1 MLKSP
6 ANCGPA
12 VTIKEKNFWLETVA
26 APAAQA
32 ARDLPDSADVAVV
45 GAGFCGLA
53 AARSLA
59 KRGVKVAVFEAET
72 FGWGASS
79 RNGGMVLTG
88 LKLPVPAMI
97 ARYGRATVQRMY
109 AASLESID
117 CVEQIVREE
126 NIDCNFS
133 RCGHL
138 EVACK
143 QAHFDHYAAAA
154 VRIKNEFNHELRII
168 TKNELRGE
176 IGSNIYYGGLV
187 DETSAGL
194 NPARYVFG
202 LAQAA
207 QRADALMF
215 DHARVISIEPEINNN
230 ARKFRLQTAKGSIT
244 AREVILASGAY
255 TTSATPA
262 LRKKVIPI
270 GSYIIATEPLPAD
283 LAREL
288 SPRNRMIYD
297 SKHFLY
303 YYRLT
308 PDNRM
313 LFGGR
318 AAFFPETENTV
329 RQSAEILRRG
339 MIDVYPQLRETKV
352 EYVWGGTLDVVFDVM
367 PHAGKIDE
375 MYFALG
381 FAGHG
386 VAAATWMGA
395 KLAEVICGEPDDNP
409 FTGIKFPGAP
419 IGLRSGNTWAL
430 PLAGAWFKILDWLT

>member
-1 MLKSP
+1 MP
-6 ANCGPA
+6 
-12 VTIKEKNFWLETVA
+12 VQEKNFWSTTVA
-26 APAAQA
+26 PLAPAAPQA
-32 ARDLPDSADVAVV
+32 LPDSVDVAIV
-45 GAGFCGLA
+45 GGGFCGLS
-53 AARSLA
+53 AARALA
-59 KRGVKVAVFEAET
+59 KRGVSVAIFEAET

-88 LKLPVPAMI
+88 MKVPVPTLMK
-97 ARYGRATVQRMY
+97 RYGRETVLKMY

-126 NIDCNFS
+126 RIDCNFS

-143 QAHFDHYAAAA
+143 QAHFDGYEASAAL
-154 VRIKNEFNHELRII
+154 VKREFNHELRII
-168 TKNELRGE
+168 PKTELRSE
-176 IGSNIYYGGLV
+176 IGSDIYFGGLV

-194 NPARYVFG
+194 NPARYVAG
-202 LAQAA
+202 LALAA
-207 QRADALMF
+207 QRAGASLH
-215 DHARVISIEPEINNN
+215 DHTRVEKVEATPRNGG
-230 ARKFRLQTAKGSIT
+230 RKFHLHTSGGAIT

-255 TTSATPA
+255 TTEATPA
-262 LRKKVIPI
+262 LRKKIIPI
-270 GSYIIATEPLPAD
+270 GSYIIATEVLPDD

-339 MIDVYPQLRETKV
+339 MIAVYPQLREAKI
-352 EYVWGGTLDVVFDVM
+352 EFVWGGTLDFTFDVM
-367 PHAGKIDE
+367 PHAGKIDG
-375 MYFALG
+375 MYFAAG

-386 VAAATWMGA
+386 VAAATWFGA
-395 KLAEVICGEPDDNP
+395 KLAGLICGEPNDVP
-409 FTGIKFPGAP
+409 FDGITFLSAP
-419 IGLRSGNTWAL
+419 LGLRSENTWAL
-430 PLAGAWFKILDWLT
+430 PLAGMWYRALDFFT